1 MRPSRR
7 AGPPRGR
14 SGVGAP
20 VNASACHGFQR
31 SHLDDDADLAAG
43 ESVELWRR
51 EAEQLRRAME
61 SRPTIDMARGILM
74 TACSCSPDDAWELL
88 VAVSQNSNTKLREV
102 AEAVVATTTRQ
113 EPLPQKFQEHLATA
127 LAAGRR
133 E

>member
-7 AGPPRGR
+7 TGPLRGR

-20 VNASACHGFQR
+20 LNASACRGFQR
-31 SHLDDDADLAAG
+31 SHLDDDGDFAG

-51 EAEQLRRAME
+51 EAQQLRRAME
-61 SRPTIDMARGILM
+61 SRPAIDMARGILM

-88 VAVSQNSNTKLREV
+88 VAVSQNSHTKLREV
-102 AEAVVATTTRQ
+102 AEAVIATTTRQ
-113 EPLPQKFQEHLATA
+113 EPLPRKFQEQLATA
-127 LAAGRR
+127 LAAGRQ

>member
-1 MRPSRR
+1 
-7 AGPPRGR
+7 
-14 SGVGAP
+14 
-20 VNASACHGFQR
+20 
-31 SHLDDDADLAAG
+31 
-43 ESVELWRR
+43 
-51 EAEQLRRAME
+51 ME
-61 SRPTIDMARGILM
+61 SRPTIDIARGILM

>member
-1 MRPSRR
+1 M
-7 AGPPRGR
+7 
-14 SGVGAP
+14 
-20 VNASACHGFQR
+20 NASACHGFQR
-31 SHLDDDADLAAG
+31 SHLDDDAALAAG
-43 ESVELWRR
+43 ESAELWRR
-51 EAEQLRRAME
+51 EAQQLRRAME

-113 EPLPQKFQEHLATA
+113 EPLPRQFQEHLVTA
-127 LAAGRR
+127 LATGRQ

>member
-1 MRPSRR
+1 M
-7 AGPPRGR
+7 
-14 SGVGAP
+14 
-20 VNASACHGFQR
+20 NASACHGFR
-31 SHLDDDADLAAG
+31 SRLDDDADVASV

-51 EAEQLRRAME
+51 EAQQLRRAME

-113 EPLPQKFQEHLATA
+113 EPLPRQFQEHLAAA
-127 LAAGRR
+127 LATGRQ